1 MKKSSFVR
9 YRVKKCRLVVNRLSG
24 NVEKYVNV
32 ADVKSLLEETYD
44 QVDPV
49 FIDNPKDIKIC
60 DVVEGYDALAV
71 CGGDGTLNSAI
82 NAIRGKKIDLIYMP
96 CGTLN
101 DTAKSMRLAKELSH
115 GDRRIRKV
123 DMGKIGDTMFAYVL
137 AAGTFCEIG
146 YRTKITTKKNVKFL
160 AYLLM
165 VLRTYK
171 VHRIH
176 AKITAGDRTEE
187 GDFTLIMAINASRCF
202 GFRFNKKFC
211 HNNGL
216 SQLLLIKSP
225 KHNGFLGKI
234 EIFFPFFRAFFIGFK
249 KEYSSKNMQF
259 FDFSTAKIGL
269 SEPID
274 FTVDG
279 EKLTLDGEN
288 DLTILK
294 RQLNLVVW

>member
-1 MKKSSFVR
+1 M
-9 YRVKKCRLVVNRLSG
+9 KKCRLVVNRLSG

-32 ADVKSLLEETYD
+32 EDVENLLKESYE
-44 QVDPV
+44 QVVVTFLDK
-49 FIDNPKDIKIC
+49 DNDVRIKDLV
-60 DVVEGYDALAV
+60 DGYDALAV

-82 NAIRGKKIDLIYMP
+82 NAIRKKKITLLYVP

-123 DMGKIGDTMFAYVL
+123 DMGKVGDTMFAYVL

-146 YRTKITTKKNVKFL
+146 YKTSIKSKKHFKFF
-160 AYLLM
+160 AYLMM

-171 VHRIH
+171 VHRIK
-176 AKITAGDRTEE
+176 AKVEIGDRVEE
-187 GDFTLIMAINASRCF
+187 GEYTLIMAINSSRCF

-216 SQLLLIKSP
+216 AQILLIKSP
-225 KHNGFLGKI
+225 AHNGLLGKI
-234 EIFFPFFRAFFIGFK
+234 EIFFPFFRAFFMGFRK
-249 KEYSSKNMQF
+249 QYDKKNMRF
-259 FDFSTAKIGL
+259 LDFSQAKITL
-269 SEPID
+269 PEAVD

-279 EKLTLDGEN
+279 EKLTLDGET
-288 DLTILK
+288 DLRILK
-294 RQLNLVVW
+294 RELNLIVW